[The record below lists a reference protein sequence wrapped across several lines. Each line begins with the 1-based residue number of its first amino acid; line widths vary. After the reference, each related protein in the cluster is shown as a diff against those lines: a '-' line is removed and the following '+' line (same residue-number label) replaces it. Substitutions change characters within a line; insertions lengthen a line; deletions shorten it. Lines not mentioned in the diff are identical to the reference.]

1 MNMNGKV
8 IFPQKLV
15 IKLRKKCLYLELFW
29 SVFFVIR
36 TESLRIQ
43 SKYAKIRTR
52 ITLNKDSFHAVL

>member
-43 SKYAKIRTR
+43 STWKSYI
-52 ITLNKDSFHAVL
+52 LN